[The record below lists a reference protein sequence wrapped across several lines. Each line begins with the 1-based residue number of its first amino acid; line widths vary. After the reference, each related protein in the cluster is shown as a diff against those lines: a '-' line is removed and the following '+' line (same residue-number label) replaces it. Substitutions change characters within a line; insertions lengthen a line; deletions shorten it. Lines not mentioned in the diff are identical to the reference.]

1 MGAAENEEGTAASSG
16 GGGIPDFWMRS
27 MLHSDMLKDIVQS
40 YDIPLL
46 KMLKDIRIISPYG

>member
-1 MGAAENEEGTAASSG
+1 MGNEDGTAIGS

-27 MLHSDMLKDIVQS
+27 MLHSHMLKDIVQS

-46 KMLKDIRIISPYG
+46 KMLKDIRIISPFG

>member
-1 MGAAENEEGTAASSG
+1 MGAAGDEEGSAASS